1 MRAEQEEAAKKR
13 DYMSEQIDKLW
24 KENQELKFINYQL
37 QQTVMDQ
44 QRRIENLETT
54 LNTLPQEQHGKRK
67 QKGTQAAKN

>member
-1 MRAEQEEAAKKR
+1 MRAEQDEAAKKR

-24 KENQELKFINYQL
+24 RENQELKFINYQL

-44 QRRIENLETT
+44 QRRIENLEAT